1 MISVNF
7 EDRIVIVKNSS
18 VLVSDAIRN
27 AMLEAREVMRDLRL
41 KKYKIIPPVDFKL
54 STCGFRSHPATDS
67 AANWA
72 TRSGANWARHSA
84 VKWATDSA
92 PTWATFS

>member
-1 MISVNF
+1 MRF
-7 EDRIVIVKNSS
+7 EETYSLWTEGRITQEEAARILGVHERSFRRHIDRY
-18 VLVSDAIRN
+18 
-27 AMLEAREVMRDLRL
+27 RENGLD
-41 KKYKIIPPVDFKL
+41 
-54 STCGFRSHPATDS
+54 CGFRSHPATDS

-92 PTWATFS
+92 PNWATFS